1 MTTQANTQ
9 VTNRIIRAS
18 AGTGKTFQL
27 AHRFLSLLQNGA
39 EADRILATTF
49 TRKAAG
55 EILERV
61 VTRLADGALEESVC
75 TELRSLLAA
84 PELTRDAC
92 LMHLTELLSR
102 LYRLR
107 ISTLDSFFIQI
118 AQSQS
123 FELGLPAQWRI
134 VDELADERM
143 RDDALQLLFRG
154 GRTSELVT
162 LTNLI
167 TKGESSR
174 SVGEIV
180 RSTVRNLYSLYLET
194 DAVAWHSLP
203 KQKPLSDE
211 ELEATLAELEG
222 VVLPANKFGS
232 GRDKDLERARQGA
245 WDEFISKGIAA
256 KVLNREEKYER
267 QVISAQLVSIYE
279 RLLDHARAVLIGQV
293 SWQTEGSY
301 LLLDTFHQLYHG
313 LQQRRRLFRF
323 HDITRLLAD
332 QSDRESNV
340 TRPTDEQRVD
350 RDRTPFEASN
360 RTSSIE
366 AVIDVPID
374 EVPVARS
381 VSTDASVSQTSL
393 ASCSLEPLQRMA
405 YRLDGAIDHLL
416 LDEFQDTSP
425 EQWRAVRRLAEHV
438 CWGEE
443 ERSFFCV
450 GDVKQAI
457 YGWRGGVAEIFDV
470 VENTLPGLDRQ
481 PLNRSY
487 RSSPVIMQLVNRVF
501 GSMTKHPNLARGEAA
516 VQVWSERF
524 QTHEAAK
531 TQLPGYACL
540 QTGPRPQE
548 KEKPASCLL
557 DFAAAETARLRAAA
571 PGATI
576 GVLVRKNAEVGGLIS
591 RLKRLHV
598 PASGESGTPI
608 VDAAGVQL
616 LLSLLRLADHPGDTV
631 SRFHLANSPLA
642 AVFDYRDPTADQAT
656 HALAQR
662 VRQTLLQDGY
672 GLSILRWSQP
682 LLAIAGQRER
692 RRLEQLVEQAYAY
705 QQQATLRTDD
715 FIRFL
720 EFQRVAEPAS
730 AAVRVMTIHQSK
742 GLEFDIVVLPLLGKS
757 LIGQAESFVVE
768 RSDPTRPA
776 ERVCRMVNQKI
787 QQLFPESLQAM
798 FTAADER
805 RVSEALC
812 VLYVALTRAKHA
824 LHMLIS
830 PSAEN
835 ERTLPNSYA
844 GLLRVA
850 LRDAQPAG
858 PNECLFELGD
868 PNWYQILTAEAERSI
883 MAPTGSS
890 RTDSKEPEAKSSLD
904 SPRTQLPQQAVGRPG
919 TLAEESAAARSA
931 EGSPSE
937 AGQTAGSTGNVAAPG
952 ANDTFEA
959 ATSGERSRIAGEHDR
974 VSVAGEVQPGIRL
987 APSQGGR
994 LRGWERISPSSL
1006 EGDSRVKIGQV
1017 LRSQLH
1023 SEVMLRGTI
1032 MHAWFE
1038 QIRWLD
1044 EAFPSDDAF
1053 LEIARRLIT
1062 AQSVH
1067 IDFSLPDLLSEF
1079 HRSLKVPELASVLTK
1094 SEYVRQ
1100 VESRDA
1106 AWRPATTQPLC
1117 WMVQS
1122 ERPFAIREEGRLLS
1136 GSIDRFVSVAAGNQL
1151 LAGEIIDFK
1160 TDEFTS
1166 DDLKTRE
1173 RRIAFYRPQIEAYR
1187 RAMASVTAL
1196 PIERITARLLF
1207 VRAGISCVL

>member
-1 MTTQANTQ
+1 MTTQASTQ

-27 AHRFLSLLQNGA
+27 AHRFLSLLQTGA
-39 EADRILATTF
+39 QADRILATTF

-61 VTRLADGALEESVC
+61 VTRLADGALDESVC
-75 TELRSLLAA
+75 TELRTIIAA
-84 PELTRDAC
+84 PELTREAC
-92 LMHLTELLSR
+92 LLHLTELLSR

-123 FELGLPAQWRI
+123 FELGLPAQWGI

-180 RSTVRNLYSLYLET
+180 RGTVKNLYSLYLET
-194 DAVAWHSLP
+194 DAAAWHSLP

-222 VVLPANKFGS
+222 VVLPANKFAS
-232 GRDKDLERARQGA
+232 GRDRDLERARQGA
-245 WDEFISKGIAA
+245 WDDFISKGIAA

-267 QVISAQLVSIYE
+267 QVISAELVSIYE
-279 RLLDHARAVLIGQV
+279 RLLDHARAVLIAQV

-323 HDITRLLAD
+323 NDVTRLLAE
-332 QSDRESNV
+332 QSDRETSV
-340 TRPTDEQRVD
+340 EPQSAEQRAD
-350 RDRTPFEASN
+350 LDRTQSDVLDQS
-360 RTSSIE
+360 SSIE
-366 AVIDVPID
+366 KATDSAVDAVNVSASMSID
-374 EVPVARS
+374 S
-381 VSTDASVSQTSL
+381 SVSQAATWSR
-393 ASCSLEPLQRMA
+393 SLEPLQRMA

-438 CWGEE
+438 CLGAE

-470 VENTLPGLDRQ
+470 VENSLPGLDRQ

-487 RSSPVIMQLVNRVF
+487 RSSQVIMDLVNRVF
-501 GSMTKHPNLARGEAA
+501 GSMTRHPNLSRGEAA
-516 VQVWSERF
+516 VRVWSERF

-531 TQLPGYACL
+531 TKLPGYACL

-548 KEKPASCLL
+548 KEKPASSQL
-557 DFAAAETARLRAAA
+557 DFAAAETARLRAAS

-576 GVLVRKNAEVGGLIS
+576 GVLVRKNVEVGGLIS

-642 AVFDYRDPTADQAT
+642 ATFDYRDPTADWAT
-656 HALAQR
+656 HELAQR

-705 QQQATLRTDD
+705 QQQATLRTAD

-787 QQLFPESLQAM
+787 QQLFPDSLQAM

-858 PNECLFELGD
+858 PNEIVFELGD
-868 PNWYQILTAEAERSI
+868 PNWYQTVAVDMEPPVKES
-883 MAPTGSS
+883 TGSIQA
-890 RTDSKEPEAKSSLD
+890 DSKAPEVKTSIDSS
-904 SPRTQLPQQAVGRPG
+904 RMQLPEDAAGRPG
-919 TLAEESAAARSA
+919 TLAKESVAARSV
-931 EGSPSE
+931 EGESSE
-937 AGQTAGSTGNVAAPG
+937 AGQTAGSAASVSAIG
-952 ANDTFEA
+952 RDAVVEA
-959 ATSGERSRIAGEHDR
+959 IRGDESSR
-974 VSVAGEVQPGIRL
+974 VAGENVRGLVAGEFPGIRL
-987 APSQGGR
+987 APSRGGR
-994 LRGWERISPSSL
+994 LRGWERVSPSSL

-1017 LRSQLH
+1017 LRSQTN

-1032 MHAWFE
+1032 MHVWFE

-1044 EAFPSDDAF
+1044 EAFPSDELF
-1053 LEIARRLIT
+1053 LEMARRVVA
-1062 AQSVH
+1062 AQSVN
-1067 IDFSLPDLLSEF
+1067 IDFSIPGLLAEF
-1079 HRSLKVPELASVLTK
+1079 HRSLRVPELASVLTK
-1094 SEYVRQ
+1094 SDYVRQ
-1100 VESRDA
+1100 CESRDA
-1106 AWRPATTQPLC
+1106 AWLPATAQPLC
-1117 WMVQS
+1117 WTVQS

-1136 GSIDRFVSVAAGNQL
+1136 GSIDRFVSVAAGDQL
-1151 LAGEIIDFK
+1151 LGAEIIDFK
-1160 TDEFTS
+1160 TDEFTA
-1166 DDLKTRE
+1166 DDLKTRD

-1207 VRAGISCVL
+1207 VRAGLSCVI